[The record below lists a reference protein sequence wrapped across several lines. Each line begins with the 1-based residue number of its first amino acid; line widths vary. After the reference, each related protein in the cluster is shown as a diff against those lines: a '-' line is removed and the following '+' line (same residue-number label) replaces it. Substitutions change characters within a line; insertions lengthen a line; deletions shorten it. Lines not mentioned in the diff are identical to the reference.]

1 MSKARIVGPT
11 EGRVLDV
18 LGDRIVVKTHGSETD
33 GRFSL
38 TEFSSPKDGG
48 PPPHRHA
55 WREGYWMMEG
65 EIAFTVEGKTGTLTP
80 GSWMVIPAGA
90 VHSLKTL
97 SDGARYLM
105 FSEPAGV
112 EDFLTECHAETAVD
126 PTNLETIIRVATKHG
141 IEPVLG

>member
-1 MSKARIVGPT
+1 MSKARIIGPS

-18 LGDRIVVKTHGSETD
+18 LGDRILVKTHGSETE

-38 TEFSSPKDGG
+38 TEFNSPKAGG

-55 WREGYWMMEG
+55 WREGYWVVDG
-65 EIAFTVEGKTGTLTP
+65 EIALTVDGKTATLSP
-80 GSWMVIPAGA
+80 GSWMVVPGGA

-112 EDFLTECHAETAVD
+112 EDFLAEVHAEADGD
-126 PTNLETIIRVATKHG
+126 PPDLEKIIQIAGKHG
-141 IEPVLG
+141 IEAVLG